1 MDSFDLCMC
10 VCVCVPERDTK
21 RVKCTKHSSH
31 RQRKAE
37 GEKKGEESRVL
48 RKEWEETKERSS
60 DA

>member
-1 MDSFDLCMC
+1 
-10 VCVCVPERDTK
+10 VPERDTK